1 MWGFSLKNKST
12 LFFFLCIY
20 PEMYFK
26 KCPSKL
32 LCMCKP
38 VWELQCYLMEVWLP
52 GTASV
57 AHQMNQITSFL
68 RPVSE
73 AITPLKNFE
82 DSCVKN
88 LTMCIS

>member
-57 AHQMNQITSFL
+57 ADQMNQITSFL
-68 RPVSE
+68 HPVSE